1 MREIKRYFSYM
12 GKDIYIYW
20 VILIVTIVIE
30 NVLHLLYS
38 YVNKQALNAVEYLK
52 NYGRYS
58 ASGEWLSR

>member
-20 VILIVTIVIE
+20 VILIVTIVTE

-52 NYGRYS
+52 N
-58 ASGEWLSR
+58 